1 MSMKKHCTG
10 LLAVAL
16 TSVAALV
23 SADAADLAVK
33 APVYKAPVVA
43 PFSWTGFYVG
53 VNGGGGW
60 ASESWQDNGDGVTP
74 SFKPSGGILGGQVGY
89 RWQWGQFVLGAEG
102 TAAWADLNDTSTA
115 APASETFKV
124 QSIYSATGQVG
135 YAIDRWL
142 PYVKGGWAGAST
154 NLSWQDSAF
163 PASASHSEFN
173 NGWTVGGGLDYA
185 VTNNIIVG
193 VEYNHYDL
201 GFGDFTAPVS
211 NGGTPLITSNSSRL
225 TVDSVVGR
233 LNYKF

>member
-1 MSMKKHCTG
+1 MRTVLAFASVSL
-10 LLAVAL
+10 LLAGPAF
-16 TSVAALV
+16 
-23 SADAADLAVK
+23 AADLAVK

-53 VNGGGGW
+53 IEGGGGW
-60 ASESWQDNGDGVTP
+60 AQESWLDNGDGVTP
-74 SFKPSGGILGGQVGY
+74 NFKPNGGIFGGQVGY
-89 RWQWGQFVLGAEG
+89 RWQTGQLVLGVEG
-102 TAAWADLNDTSTA
+102 TAAWADLNDISTA
-115 APASETFKV
+115 GPASETFKV
-124 QSIYSATGQVG
+124 QSLYTATGQVG

-154 NLSWQDSAF
+154 NLAWQDSAF

-201 GFGDFTAPVS
+201 DFGNFTAPAS
-211 NGGTPLITSNSSRL
+211 NGGTPLITTNSSRL
-225 TVDSVVGR
+225 TIDSVLGR
-233 LNYKF
+233 LSYKF